1 MKQNKKHR
9 QHNRD
14 NVQKE
19 NVSTLHFNDLQSE
32 NIPLTLQGH
41 SMVSFG
47 DSIYCFGG
55 YNRTIEGVDTVHQY
69 NRKKNSWKIVFPS
82 TKISPSPRHYHSC
95 SIYGDSMIIYG
106 GYCQSDY
113 YNDIFQFNF
122 KTNEWKELSIT
133 KESTTRSYHQSIIY
147 KDNLYLFGG
156 KTSFL
161 NYPNHMSVYNLKT
174 FEYRIIDC
182 RKDVGKSAHSMT
194 IDKKTGIIYIFGGF
208 KSSNKFDFFKQSNDT
223 KQWMGDIL
231 TFDTNDE
238 LFREIKSF
246 GSIPCIRTNHGCIS
260 IQDNVYIYGGFDL
273 KLNDLKCFYE
283 FNYLQ
288 KKWRKLNFKGD
299 SPKSGLYSIVNMEN
313 DESHIFLFGG
323 WTTQTL
329 NRLYVTPINEPY
341 IDIKMLQHFSDVE
354 FIY

>member
-1 MKQNKKHR
+1 MKHNIHKPHR
-9 QHNRD
+9 QHK
-14 NVQKE
+14 KE
-19 NVSTLHFNDLQSE
+19 QIENEFILHFNDLQSE

-55 YNRTIEGVDTVHQY
+55 YNRTIEGVDTVHKY
-69 NRKKNSWKIVFPS
+69 NWKKNSWKIVYPS

-95 SIYGDSMIIYG
+95 SIYDDSMIIYG

-122 KTNEWKELSIT
+122 KTNEWKQLPNT
-133 KESTTRSYHQSIIY
+133 NESTTRSYHQSIIY

-174 FEYRIIDC
+174 FEYRKIEC
-182 RKDVGKSAHSMT
+182 KKDVGKSAHSMT
-194 IDKKTGIIYIFGGF
+194 IDKKTGIIYIFGGA
-208 KSSNKFDFFKQSNDT
+208 KSSNKFDFFKQSSDT
-223 KQWMGDIL
+223 KQFMSEIL
-231 TFDTNDE
+231 TFDTQYEIFN
-238 LFREIKSF
+238 EIKCF
-246 GSIPCIRTNHGCIS
+246 GNIPCMRTNHGCIS
-260 IQDNVYIYGGFDL
+260 IQDNVYIFGGFDL
-273 KLNDLKCFYE
+273 KLNDLKCFYQ
-283 FNYLQ
+283 FNYLE
-288 KKWRKLNFKGD
+288 KKWKKLKLKGD
-299 SPKSGLYSIVNMEN
+299 SPKSGLYSIVNMDS

-323 WTTQTL
+323 WTTHSL
-329 NRLYVTPINEPY
+329 NRLYITPTNEPY
-341 IDIKMLQHFSDVE
+341 INKKMFHHFSDVE